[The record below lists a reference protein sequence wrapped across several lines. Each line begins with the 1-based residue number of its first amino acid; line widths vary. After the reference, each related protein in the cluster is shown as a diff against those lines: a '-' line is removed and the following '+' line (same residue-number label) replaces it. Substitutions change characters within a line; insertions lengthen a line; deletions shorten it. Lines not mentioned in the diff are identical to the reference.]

1 MSLSSSFLD
10 DLKSRLAL
18 ADVIGKSVKLTR
30 RGRQF
35 LGLCPFHGEKT
46 PSFHVYDDHFHCFG
60 CGAHGSL
67 IDFVMQR
74 DKVGFREAVERLAA
88 VAGVSL
94 PSESPEAAE
103 RDRRRQSLHEVLEAA
118 AVYYQGMLRMPEG
131 AAALAYLRRRG
142 VGDDAI
148 ARFRLGYAPSGRFA
162 VKAAL
167 ARDGFTDEAMIEA
180 GLVIRPEEATADGY
194 DRFRDRVTFPIADRR
209 GRIVGFGGR
218 LLGPG
223 EPKYLNTPETPL
235 FHKGSLL
242 YNLDRAVQPARER
255 GTVIVVEG
263 YMDVIGLAEAGYDHV
278 VAPLGTALTEDQIQ
292 LLWRL
297 APEPVLLFD
306 PDAAGERAA
315 LRAAERAMPLMKPG
329 LGLRFAFLATETGDD
344 PDAVARRYPKQFLE
358 RTLSEALS
366 LSDMLFRAETRGRR
380 TTTGEERAALDDR
393 LKRRAA
399 TIGDA
404 AVRAHVL
411 SAFRRRLW
419 QRGGPQAEGVV
430 RPAAP
435 AGGGDAE
442 GGGAKA
448 RADAERILIAIV
460 LNHPGFFEEIEDE
473 LGALNCTDEALDR
486 LRQGM
491 VLLLSGQAVAPRQ
504 RHARRLAGGPRPR
517 RYAGPPVR
525 RSLDPLAPPDRAV
538 GRHRAG
544 ARNLGGERRGGT
556 PAGRARLPDQP
567 KAPAGKAQAPGA
579 LARRAARA
587 RRIR

>member
-1 MSLSSSFLD
+1 M
-10 DLKSRLAL
+10 
-18 ADVIGKSVKLTR
+18 
-30 RGRQF
+30 
-35 LGLCPFHGEKT
+35 
-46 PSFHVYDDHFHCFG
+46 
-60 CGAHGSL
+60 
-67 IDFVMQR
+67 
-74 DKVGFREAVERLAA
+74 
-88 VAGVSL
+88 
-94 PSESPEAAE
+94 
-103 RDRRRQSLHEVLEAA
+103 LEAA
-118 AVYYQGMLRMPEG
+118 TAYYHQRMLRMPEG
-131 AAALAYLRRRG
+131 TAALAYLRRRG
-142 VGDDAI
+142 VADDADRPLPPGLC
-148 ARFRLGYAPSGRFA
+148 AGRRFA
-162 VKAAL
+162 VEGG
-167 ARDGFTDEAMIEA
+167 ARPRRVHDEAMLEA
-180 GLVIRPEEATADGY
+180 GLLMPPGGAAAAGY

-278 VAPLGTALTEDQIQ
+278 VAPLGTALTEEQIQ

-419 QRGGPQAEGVV
+419 QRGGQQAEGVV

-435 AGGGDAE
+435 PGGGDAE

-491 VLLLSGQAVAPRQ
+491 VLLLSGQAVAPDSGTL
-504 RHARRLAGGPRPR
+504 ADLLAGAWPR

-525 RSLDPLAPPDRAV
+525 RPLDPLAPPDRAV

-556 PAGRARLPDQP
+556 AAGRARPRPSQDPSRPQP
-567 KAPAGKAQAPGA
+567 PASGKAKAPGA
-579 LARRAARA
+579 LARRAAHGRA
-587 RRIR
+587 VFDDGAD

>member
-1 MSLSSSFLD
+1 M
-10 DLKSRLAL
+10 
-18 ADVIGKSVKLTR
+18 
-30 RGRQF
+30 
-35 LGLCPFHGEKT
+35 
-46 PSFHVYDDHFHCFG
+46 
-60 CGAHGSL
+60 
-67 IDFVMQR
+67 
-74 DKVGFREAVERLAA
+74 
-88 VAGVSL
+88 
-94 PSESPEAAE
+94 
-103 RDRRRQSLHEVLEAA
+103 
-118 AVYYQGMLRMPEG
+118 
-131 AAALAYLRRRG
+131 
-142 VGDDAI
+142 
-148 ARFRLGYAPSGRFA
+148 
-162 VKAAL
+162 
-167 ARDGFTDEAMIEA
+167 
-180 GLVIRPEEATADGY
+180 IRPEEAAAAGY

-242 YNLDRAVQPARER
+242 YNLDRAAQPVRER

-278 VAPLGTALTEDQIQ
+278 VAPLGTALTEEQIQ

-344 PDAVARRYPKQFLE
+344 PDAVARRYPRQFLE
-358 RTLSEALS
+358 RTLGEALS

-380 TTTGEERAALDDR
+380 ITTGEERAALDDR

-419 QRGGPQAEGVV
+419 QRGGSRQTAWPDRRR
-430 RPAAP
+430 RPAAAAE
-435 AGGGDAE
+435 AGSF
-442 GGGAKA
+442 KA
-448 RADAERILIAIV
+448 RGDAERILLAIV
-460 LNHPGFFEEIEDE
+460 LNHPGFFEEVEDE

-491 VLLLSGQAVAPRQ
+491 VLLLSGQAVAPDSRTLADLLEARGHGDALACLFDDPLIRSHRLIAPSAGIEQ
-504 RHARRLAGGPRPR
+504 VRDTWAENAAAARRLAEPDPGSSQDPSRPQ
-517 RYAGPPVR
+517 PPV
-525 RSLDPLAPPDRAV
+525 S
-538 GRHRAG
+538 
-544 ARNLGGERRGGT
+544 
-556 PAGRARLPDQP
+556 
-567 KAPAGKAQAPGA
+567 GKAKAPGA
-579 LARRAARA
+579 LARRAAHGRA
-587 RRIR
+587 VFDDGAD